1 MNPDVNQ
8 DNKQKPATEQTLEKA
23 QKAFEGVA
31 EQLNVHDEDDVQAL
45 VNEVRY
51 GEQP

>member
-1 MNPDVNQ
+1 MNPIKNQ
-8 DNKQKPATEQTLEKA
+8 ESTQKPTSEQALEKA

-31 EQLNVHDEDDVQAL
+31 EQLNVHDEDDEQAL

>member
-1 MNPDVNQ
+1 MNPIKNQ
-8 DNKQKPATEQTLEKA
+8 ESTHKPTSEQALEKA

-51 GEQP
+51 GEQS